1 MNGKCGAFPITCRK
15 FGLLGKKRNHHAY
28 EMEGHGMKTESVL
41 VSRLALQSSHIW
53 RLRWLSVVLALL
65 ILGLPAQA
73 KDFQKEL
80 VPPVTEPI
88 SLNKSG
94 EILNVNIRVIEPDA
108 YYFRL
113 RFYFR
118 EKDRADRARVRE
130 LTGGQEVDM
139 SGKALNSGMPTP
151 LLLQISCMD
160 GTVVDQKEVD
170 PLLTSWGTNN
180 FDKVIGFTRLLPGTY
195 GVRLVLQRAAP
206 AFDGTPVAFVMASPP
221 KTSFKP
227 QQSDRRT
234 ACPR

>member
-1 MNGKCGAFPITCRK
+1 
-15 FGLLGKKRNHHAY
+15 
-28 EMEGHGMKTESVL
+28 MEGHGMKTESVL

-113 RFYFR
+113 RFYL
-118 EKDRADRARVRE
+118 ALSE
-130 LTGGQEVDM
+130 LAVD
-139 SGKALNSGMPTP
+139 T
-151 LLLQISCMD
+151 
-160 GTVVDQKEVD
+160 
-170 PLLTSWGTNN
+170 TSHTASAKQSLG
-180 FDKVIGFTRLLPGTY
+180 VIA
-195 GVRLVLQRAAP
+195 VL
-206 AFDGTPVAFVMASPP
+206 
-221 KTSFKP
+221 
-227 QQSDRRT
+227 
-234 ACPR
+234 

>member
-88 SLNKSG
+88 SLN
-94 EILNVNIRVIEPDA
+94 
-108 YYFRL
+108 
-113 RFYFR
+113 
-118 EKDRADRARVRE
+118 
-130 LTGGQEVDM
+130 
-139 SGKALNSGMPTP
+139 
-151 LLLQISCMD
+151 
-160 GTVVDQKEVD
+160 
-170 PLLTSWGTNN
+170 
-180 FDKVIGFTRLLPGTY
+180 
-195 GVRLVLQRAAP
+195 
-206 AFDGTPVAFVMASPP
+206 
-221 KTSFKP
+221 
-227 QQSDRRT
+227 
-234 ACPR
+234 